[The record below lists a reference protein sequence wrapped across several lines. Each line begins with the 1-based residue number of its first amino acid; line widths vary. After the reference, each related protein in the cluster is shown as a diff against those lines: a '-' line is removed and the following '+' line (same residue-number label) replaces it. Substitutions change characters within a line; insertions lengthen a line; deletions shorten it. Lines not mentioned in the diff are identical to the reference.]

1 MGSAILCVLTVMCLV
16 AQAGFTPQGF
26 PHGVPTSMGQTSM
39 SMTMSPHAS
48 TMPAQVQQQP
58 VPTTAPQNA
67 LYSTPTRPPQ
77 NQAQP
82 QMPTQTPTSTP
93 PAAPSLS
100 PAQIARDRARVSV
113 LLDINSALIQ
123 EVVNLQS
130 SGKAGLVANQ
140 PPSQQASPTQETNTA
155 PSTPADAEKVATP
168 TTSTKPSMEYIEC
181 MRRLQGNLAF
191 LATLADRSKK
201 AGSQAPQFPT
211 FMTPPPHLT
220 SINDLY
226 AKLNELFPNAP
237 KQCASQTPQTQQQMQ
252 RPAQPQ
258 GQPQQSGGGQTATPA
273 ESVG

>member
-1 MGSAILCVLTVMCLV
+1 
-16 AQAGFTPQGF
+16 
-26 PHGVPTSMGQTSM
+26 MGQTSM
-39 SMTMSPHAS
+39 PMTMSPHAS

-58 VPTTAPQNA
+58 VATTGPQNT
-67 LYSTPTRPPQ
+67 LYSTPTRPAQ
-77 NQAQP
+77 NPAPAQMQA
-82 QMPTQTPTSTP
+82 QTPTSAPPTA
-93 PAAPSLS
+93 PAAS
-100 PAQIARDRARVSV
+100 PTQIARDRARVSV

-123 EVVNLQS
+123 EVVNLQA

-155 PSTPADAEKVATP
+155 PSTPADTEAKAATP

-201 AGSQAPQFPT
+201 AGSQAPQYPM

-237 KQCASQTPQTQQQMQ
+237 KQGVPQTPQTQQMQ
-252 RPAQPQ
+252 RPGQQQ
-258 GQPQQSGGGQTATPA
+258 GQPQQPQHPQQPADGQTATP
-273 ESVG
+273 S